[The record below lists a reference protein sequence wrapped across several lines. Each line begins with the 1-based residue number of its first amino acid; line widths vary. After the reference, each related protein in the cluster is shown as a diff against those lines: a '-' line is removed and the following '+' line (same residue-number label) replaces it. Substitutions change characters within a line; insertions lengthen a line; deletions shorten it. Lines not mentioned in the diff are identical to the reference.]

1 MLVFLIIGFLYNLRR
16 IADFMGGT
24 GVYDI
29 DNNLDRTLFGGRE
42 VSIQKSGAR
51 MDSKHGMTRQFKIA

>member
-29 DNNLDRTLFGGRE
+29 DNNLDRTLFGEEKSAFRSQE
-42 VSIQKSGAR
+42 PEWIQS
-51 MDSKHGMTRQFKIA
+51 ME